1 MIISF
6 ATLHLLRASF
16 LLNIRLQEELLLRH
30 EQLHRDRIEI
40 IRHAG
45 SPPAGTDRS
54 RDYHTVHGSPS
65 PLPSDLLHLSSAH
78 PSLAQTELSF
88 DLLYPELAC
97 FIV

>member
-6 ATLHLLRASF
+6 APFFLLRASF
-16 LLNIRLQEELLLRH
+16 HLDIRLQEELLLRR
-30 EQLHRDRIEI
+30 EQLHRDRIGI

-45 SPPAGTDRS
+45 SPPAGTGQS
-54 RDYHTVHGSPS
+54 HGYHTVHGSPS

-78 PSLAQTELSF
+78 PSLAQKELSF